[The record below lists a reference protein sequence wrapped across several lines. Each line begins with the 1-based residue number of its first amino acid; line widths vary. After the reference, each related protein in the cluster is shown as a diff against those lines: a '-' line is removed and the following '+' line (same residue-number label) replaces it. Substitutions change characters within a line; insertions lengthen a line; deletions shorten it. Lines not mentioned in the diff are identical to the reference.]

1 MRPRADGDQPNIQHK
16 PVETETYLN
25 KQELEDLRKIQ
36 RERSEMAQR
45 KLLGMDISKNLGVR
59 QEAPDR
65 LFR

>member
-1 MRPRADGDQPNIQHK
+1 MRPRADGDRPNLQRK

>member
-1 MRPRADGDQPNIQHK
+1 VTHLEPQRK